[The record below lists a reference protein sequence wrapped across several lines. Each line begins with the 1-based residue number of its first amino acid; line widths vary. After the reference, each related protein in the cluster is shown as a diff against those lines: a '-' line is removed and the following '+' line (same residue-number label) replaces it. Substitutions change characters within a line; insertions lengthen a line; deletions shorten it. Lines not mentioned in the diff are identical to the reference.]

1 MYRVARGVVSSGVIT
16 LRRVC
21 VFCGSSFGNNPY
33 HRAAAEQF
41 ATLLAQNGIGIVYGG
56 ARNGLMGA
64 VADAALVAG
73 GEVVGVLPRSMA
85 AREIAHS
92 GITALHL
99 VDTLHERKALMAELS
114 DAFVALPGGVGTFE
128 EIFEAWSWAQIG
140 LHQKPCALLNTDGFY
155 SGLLAFLQSTVDAG
169 FVRAES
175 RALLRTESEPDALL
189 CALQSYAPTPYD
201 RWNAR

>member
-21 VFCGSSFGNNPY
+21 VFCGSSFGNNPD
-33 HRAAAEQF
+33 HRAAEQF

-140 LHQKPCALLNTDGFY
+140 LHQKPCALGY
-155 SGLLAFLQSTVDAG
+155 G
-169 FVRAES
+169 FVSIVA
-175 RALLRTESEPDALL
+175 
-189 CALQSYAPTPYD
+189 CCF
-201 RWNAR
+201 